1 MKTALFQ
8 KLQQMKVLLN
18 KPSHTEAEMEENI
31 DKNRDVSVLPG
42 TLHIDA
48 RRTCKT
54 DTRCTCKTDT

>member
-54 DTRCTCKTDT
+54 DT